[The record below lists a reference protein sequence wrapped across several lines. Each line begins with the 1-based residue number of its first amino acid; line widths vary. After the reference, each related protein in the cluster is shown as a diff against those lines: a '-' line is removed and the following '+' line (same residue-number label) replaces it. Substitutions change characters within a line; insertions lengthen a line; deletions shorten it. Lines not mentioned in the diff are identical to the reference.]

1 MRTEKRTPK
10 WNRIRRMGDR
20 IRETLDIPT
29 ESISAL
35 SVVELK
41 GDREAVVSG
50 CGGVLEYGTETVIL
64 RVREGCV
71 RLEGAHLEMQSLI
84 ADRITVHGV
93 IRAVYLEKVPE
104 NKGGRNPL

>member
-1 MRTEKRTPK
+1 MK
-10 WNRIRRMGDR
+10 WGAVRRMGDR

-50 CGGVLEYGTETVIL
+50 CVGVLEYGTETVIL

-71 RLEGAHLEMQSLI
+71 RIEGAHLEMLSLI
-84 ADRITVHGV
+84 TDRITVHGV
-93 IRAVYLEKVPE
+93 IRAVYLEKLPDG
-104 NKGGRNPL
+104 KSGGQPL